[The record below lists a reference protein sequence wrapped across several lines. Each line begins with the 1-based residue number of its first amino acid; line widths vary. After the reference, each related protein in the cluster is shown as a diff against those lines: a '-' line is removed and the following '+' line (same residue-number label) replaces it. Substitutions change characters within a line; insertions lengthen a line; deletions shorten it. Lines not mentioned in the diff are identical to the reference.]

1 VNPRVVTA
9 LVLAAALASGA
20 VIAAAG
26 GGEQDTVPAGPFEG
40 AVIPAGVRAPDF
52 TLRDQDGEKVSLRS
66 FRGSPVVVAFMY
78 ATCEDSCPPQAQQVK
93 GALDDLGRDVP
104 VLAVSVDPRGDTP
117 RAARRFLLE
126 QRMTGRMRFLLG
138 ERGDLAPVWRGF
150 AVQPQSRDTEHQART
165 VLVDRD
171 GFQRVGFPLSQTT
184 PERLEHDLRI
194 LLAE

>member
-1 VNPRVVTA
+1 MNPRVVTA

-26 GGEQDTVPAGPFEG
+26 GGEQDAVPAGPFEG

-138 ERGDLAPVWRGF
+138 ERRDLAPVWRGF

-165 VLVDRD
+165 VLVDRE